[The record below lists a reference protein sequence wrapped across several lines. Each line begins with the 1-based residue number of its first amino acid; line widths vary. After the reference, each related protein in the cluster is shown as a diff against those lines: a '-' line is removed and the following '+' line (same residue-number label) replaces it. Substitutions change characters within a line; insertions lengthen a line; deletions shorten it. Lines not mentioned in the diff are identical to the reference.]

1 LITPA
6 DAKLRASPSRL
17 QSIALVA
24 SVIGTACGG
33 YSGRLAEV
41 RETASANQLDL
52 AYAAADELV
61 LAGQAGESPEDND
74 LPLLLLER
82 GTILQA
88 MGLHEAAVADLTEA
102 DQMLEVLDLSRDRA
116 GNAAEYLWSGS
127 KKLYR
132 PPIYEKLMVN
142 VMAASSFMA
151 AGSYRS
157 AMVEARRI
165 RVLWEYFSDGDLAAH
180 PMLATASYVAG
191 LAMELGGDDTTA
203 LRFYAD
209 AWSAKPAP
217 GLADAIARTSASS
230 GASIDPDVLEAVGA
244 AATGASGSSELIT
257 ITFSGMAP
265 YRVAQRLP
273 IGAVF
278 IMLRQ
283 ERQYALGERD
293 AAVYNRIVAEGL
305 LTWINFPVLVA
316 ANNGNGTIQL
326 EVDDRLVE
334 SSLIADVEAFAV
346 AQWESERAGIAFS
359 AITRAVTRVLARE
372 GVQAAT
378 SVGNNQA
385 VESVGFLA
393 SLATQ
398 AAMQAADQPDTRTWN
413 LMPARIWISRTPV
426 EPGLHTVWVRAGSVA
441 HDTDVEVPEDGAAVA
456 VFRIF

>member
-1 LITPA
+1 MSVLHSKT
-6 DAKLRASPSRL
+6 RT
-17 QSIALVA
+17 IALLAAVL
-24 SVIGTACGG
+24 GTACGG

-41 RETASANQLDL
+41 RQTAAANQLEL

-61 LAGQAGESPEDND
+61 LAGEAGESPEEND

-82 GTILQA
+82 ATILQA
-88 MGLHEAAVADLTEA
+88 MGLHEAAVADFTEA
-102 DQMLEVLDLSRDRA
+102 DQMLEVLDLTRDRA

-151 AGSYRS
+151 AGQYRS

-165 RVLWEYFSDGDLAAH
+165 RVLWEYFSDGDLARH
-180 PMLATASYVAG
+180 PMLATASYIAG
-191 LAMELGGDDTTA
+191 LAMELGGEEATA
-203 LRFYAD
+203 LRFYTD
-209 AWSAKPAP
+209 AWSGKPPP
-217 GLADAIARTSASS
+217 GLADAIVRMSESS
-230 GASIDPDVLEAVGA
+230 GASIDEAVLESATA
-244 AATGASGSSELIT
+244 AADPVASESSELVT

-265 YRVAQRLP
+265 YRAAQRLP

-283 ERQYALGERD
+283 DRQYALGERD

-316 ANNGNGTIQL
+316 SNNGTGTIQL
-326 EVDDRLVE
+326 EVDGRLAE
-334 SSLIADVEAFAV
+334 TSLIADVESFAV

-372 GVQAAT
+372 GIQAAT
-378 SVGNNQA
+378 SVGNNST
-385 VESVGFLA
+385 VEAVGFLA

-398 AAMQAADQPDTRTWN
+398 GAMQAADQPDTRTWN
-413 LMPARIWISRTPV
+413 LMPARIWISREPV
-426 EPGLHTVWVRAGSVA
+426 EPGPRTVWVRSDSVA
-441 HDTDVEVPEDGAAVA
+441 HETEVDVPAGGAGVA